1 MEKKLFI
8 SKDTIQKKI
17 KEIAT
22 QISSDYEGKEPVFIG
37 ILNGAVFFF
46 ADIVREMSIPVKIDF
61 IRAASY
67 GSDMESSGTIRLSKD
82 VEISVRKKP
91 VILVEDI
98 VDTGLTLSHI
108 IKKMESKEP
117 ESVKVCALINKL
129 ERRDKSVQIDYCG
142 FQIENGF
149 VVGYGLDYNEQYRQL
164 PDIYTLS

>member
-46 ADIVREMSIPVKIDF
+46 ADIVREVSIPVKIDF

-67 GSDMESSGTIRLSKD
+67 GSDMESSGTIRLTKD